1 MSLLVVGSVA
11 FDSVETPFGKRERM
25 LGGSASHFSIAASF
39 FTDVRVVGV
48 VGGDFGAK
56 EEQVFARHKIDTSDL
71 ERIADGKTF
80 RWHGRYE
87 YDLNVA
93 HTLDTHLNVFA
104 GFEPK
109 LSEGSKQSRL
119 VFLGNIQPD
128 LQRGV
133 RQQVPDA
140 ELVALDTMN
149 LWIDTTRESLQKT
162 IEVVDLLIVNDAEA
176 RQIAEDPN
184 LIKAARK
191 ILSWGPRTLI
201 VKRGEYGAAMFTK
214 NEYFAIP
221 AYPLESVFDP
231 TGAGDTFAGGLM
243 GYLASQEKLDAAAL
257 RRAMIFGSVM
267 ASFNVEEFGTERVQ
281 KLTHDEINQR
291 FRDFKRFTH
300 FEEIPFEQKVSSS
313 KFQVRCAD
321 PLSRRFQV
329 PSFKLDAR
337 ILSWAPD

>member
-11 FDSVETPFGKRERM
+11 FDAVETPFGKRERM
-25 LGGSASHFSIAASF
+25 LGGSASHFSISASF
-39 FTDVRVVGV
+39 FTDVRIVAV
-48 VGGDFGAK
+48 VGGDFGSA
-56 EEQVFARHKIDTSDL
+56 ERDVFARHNIDTADL
-71 ERIADGKTF
+71 EVIPDGKTF
-80 RWHGRYE
+80 QWHGRYE

-93 HTLDTHLNVFA
+93 HTLETQLNVFA

-109 LSEGSKQSRL
+109 LSDSSKQARL

-133 RQQVPDA
+133 RAQVPDA
-140 ELVALDTMN
+140 EMVALDTMN
-149 LWIDTTRESLQKT
+149 LWIETTRDSLQKT
-162 IEVVDLLIVNDAEA
+162 IEVVDLVIINDAEA
-176 RQIAEDPN
+176 RQLAEEPN

-191 ILSWGPRTLI
+191 ILSWGPGTLI

-214 NEYFAIP
+214 DEYFAIP
-221 AYPLESVFDP
+221 AYPLEAVFDP

-243 GYLASQEKLDAAAL
+243 GYLSSQEKVDHAAL

-281 KLTHDEINQR
+281 RLTHDEINER

-300 FEEIPFEQKVSSS
+300 FEEIPFEPAVSAV
-313 KFQVRCAD
+313 K
-321 PLSRRFQV
+321 
-329 PSFKLDAR
+329 
-337 ILSWAPD
+337 

>member
-11 FDSVETPFGKRERM
+11 FDAVETPFGKREQM

-39 FTDVRVVGV
+39 FTEVRVVAV
-48 VGGDFGAK
+48 VGGDFGRDELA
-56 EEQVFARHKIDTSDL
+56 VFAKHNVDTTDL
-71 ERIADGKTF
+71 EVIPDGKTF
-80 RWHGRYE
+80 RWFGRYE

-109 LSEGSKQSRL
+109 LSRGSRDSRL

-133 RQQVPDA
+133 RAQVPNA

-149 LWIDTTRESLQKT
+149 LWINTTRESLQKT

-176 RQIAEDPN
+176 RQLAEEPN

-191 ILSWGPRTLI
+191 ILSWGPHTLI

-214 NEYFAIP
+214 EAYFAIP
-221 AYPLESVFDP
+221 AYPLEAVFDP

-243 GYLASQEKLDAAAL
+243 GYLASQSTLDEAAL

-281 KLTHDEINQR
+281 RLTHQEINQR

-300 FEEIPFEQKVSSS
+300 FEEIPFEKA
-313 KFQVRCAD
+313 VRAV
-321 PLSRRFQV
+321 Q
-329 PSFKLDAR
+329 
-337 ILSWAPD
+337 

>member
-11 FDSVETPFGKRERM
+11 FDAVETPFGKREKM
-25 LGGSASHFSIAASF
+25 LGGSASHFSISASF
-39 FTDVRVVGV
+39 FTDVRVVAV
-48 VGGDFGAK
+48 VGGDFTDD
-56 EEQVFARHKIDTSDL
+56 EREVFARHNVDTTDI
-71 ERIADGKTF
+71 EVVPDGKTF
-80 RWHGRYE
+80 RWFGRYE

-104 GFEPK
+104 GFQPK
-109 LSEGSKQSRL
+109 LSQASKDARL

-128 LQRGV
+128 LQRDV
-133 RQQVPDA
+133 RSQVPNA

-149 LWIDTTRESLQKT
+149 LWIENTRESLQKT
-162 IEVVDLLIVNDAEA
+162 IEAVDLLIVNDAES
-176 RQIAEDPN
+176 RQLAQEAN

-201 VKRGEYGAAMFTK
+201 VKRGEYGAAMFTRDA
-214 NEYFAIP
+214 YFAIP

-243 GYLASQEKLDAAAL
+243 GYLASQPTLDEAAL

-281 KLTHDEINQR
+281 RLTPEEINQR
-291 FRDFKRFTH
+291 FSDFKRFTN
-300 FEEIPFEQKVSSS
+300 FEEIPFERVSTST
-313 KFQVRCAD
+313 FQV
-321 PLSRRFQV
+321 SG
-329 PSFKLDAR
+329 
-337 ILSWAPD
+337 

>member
-11 FDSVETPFGKRERM
+11 FDAVETPFGKRDQM
-25 LGGSASHFSIAASF
+25 LGGSASHFSISASF
-39 FTDVRVVGV
+39 FTDVRVVAV
-48 VGGDFGAK
+48 VGGDFSSDELA
-56 EEQVFARHKIDTSDL
+56 VFAKHHVDTTDL
-71 ERIADGKTF
+71 EVVPDGKTF
-80 RWHGRYE
+80 RWFGRYE

-109 LSEGSKQSRL
+109 LSDASKNSRL

-133 RQQVPDA
+133 RAQVPNA

-176 RQIAEDPN
+176 RQLAEEAN

-191 ILSWGPRTLI
+191 ILSWGPHTLI

-214 NEYFAIP
+214 DEYFAIP
-221 AYPLESVFDP
+221 AYPLEAVFDP

-281 KLTHDEINQR
+281 RLTHEEINQR

-300 FEEIPFEQKVSSS
+300 FEEITFERVAQAS
-313 KFQVRCAD
+313 K
-321 PLSRRFQV
+321 
-329 PSFKLDAR
+329 
-337 ILSWAPD
+337 

>member
-11 FDSVETPFGKRERM
+11 FDAVETPFGKRDQM
-25 LGGSASHFSIAASF
+25 LGGSASHFSISASF
-39 FTDVRVVGV
+39 FTDVRIVAV
-48 VGGDFGAK
+48 VGGDFGD
-56 EEQVFARHKIDTSDL
+56 EERAVFARHNIDTTDL
-71 ERIADGKTF
+71 EVIPDGKTF
-80 RWHGRYE
+80 RWFGRYE

-104 GFEPK
+104 GFQPK
-109 LSEGSKQSRL
+109 LSATSREARL

-128 LQRGV
+128 LQRDV
-133 RQQVPDA
+133 RAQVPRA

-149 LWIDTTRESLQKT
+149 LWIDNTRESLQKT
-162 IEVVDLLIVNDAEA
+162 IQVVDLLVVNDAEA
-176 RQIAEDPN
+176 RQIAEEAN

-191 ILSWGPRTLI
+191 ILSWGPKTII

-214 NEYFAIP
+214 DGYFAIP

-243 GYLASQEKLDAAAL
+243 GYLASQPTLDEAAL

-281 KLTHDEINQR
+281 RLTHQEINQR
-291 FRDFKRFTH
+291 FSDFKRFTN
-300 FEEIPFEQKVSSS
+300 FEEIPFDRAMRAV
-313 KFQVRCAD
+313 
-321 PLSRRFQV
+321 
-329 PSFKLDAR
+329 
-337 ILSWAPD
+337 